1 MITVLTDYLM
11 GKYGTT
17 DSSGLSDEE
26 AAALLD
32 DKYRMLTSLY
42 DSLEE
47 QKRDVNS
54 HAVDLYE
61 SDMRAYT
68 EAQKAKAR
76 LLQSIMEGENRLTQ
90 EQIKQAGANARTLME
105 TQARLLATY
114 GSRGRAKYESVA
126 RAVYGADPIRGDNDQ
141 PGYRTAVLLK
151 LADLD
156 PTDPATKLAI
166 EAAMAAYG
174 MSESNLPNST
184 RRTYSAASASYAE
197 AIKAQQDMAALARAA
212 STGELTAEEVRAKV
226 DALPDMVPPSLSAK
240 TAEVAGNT
248 DLDAIKAKIA
258 EVEAS
263 IASVENP
270 EATVGGMP
278 AIAAYAIMQ
287 DPSFRAWA
295 ESRGFKLGEERDIG
309 YVPRMGDY
317 AAMAAAAR
325 ELAGG
330 PVLRKGK
337 EGGTVMYQ
345 VVKPEDAGVESSL
358 KYDGT
363 GNVSDGW
370 FVHPNGVIVR
380 VDAATGK
387 TTIVQQGG
395 KWSSPAE
402 RAAWE
407 AQKKE
412 SPPVPRMYGGAA
424 LTDVEF
430 QRLQGQPIY
439 ADQFDLGSEPGM
451 GSYVDV
457 QGIEQPIRLG
467 DDPDKTRR
475 IRTETGAIVTLKKDD
490 NGDWTMA
497 EASDWSNIKKPP
509 EPEYSRATK
518 AETRRWEERIAQ
530 LPGEPGK
537 EAAPAAEPS
546 RPPGFFARVASK
558 VRSQRKGDEVT
569 EAGGSAVSPAVPV
582 PVASAAAPSL
592 STPIVVTPEEET
604 AAPAYTRAL
613 AGMAKDKSGRPLGV
627 TPETEAAQHALAI
640 AQADRALA
648 ATRGGPPIA
657 KPATPEQDKTARVQQ
672 MLQQG
677 ATPREVLKA
686 TEGDMRVQD
695 RLRKLRELR
704 KQKKAQS
711 EPEPE
716 LRE

>member
-1 MITVLTDYLM
+1 MITLIADYLM

-17 DSSGLSDEE
+17 SASDLSGED
-26 AAALLD
+26 AQDLLR
-32 DKYRMLTSLY
+32 DKYRLLTSLY
-42 DSLEE
+42 DALEE
-47 QKRDVNS
+47 QKRDINS
-54 HAVDLYE
+54 QAVDLYE
-61 SDMRAYT
+61 ADMRAYT
-68 EAQKAKAR
+68 SAQQAKAR
-76 LLQSIMEGENRLTQ
+76 LLQSISEGRDKLTQ
-90 EQIKQAGANARTLME
+90 EQIRQMGANARTLME
-105 TQARLLATY
+105 TQGRLLATY
-114 GSRGRAKYESVA
+114 GSRGRSKYESVA

-156 PTDPATKLAI
+156 PNDPATKLAI
-166 EAAMAAYG
+166 EAALESFG
-174 MSESNLPNST
+174 MSEANLPNST
-184 RRTYSAASASYAE
+184 RRTYAAASASYAK
-197 AIKAQQDMAALARAA
+197 AVKAQEDMKSLVDSADAG
-212 STGELTAEEVRAKV
+212 TLTAEEAQARMSS
-226 DALPDMVPPSLSAK
+226 LPDFAPPSFTAK
-240 TAEVAGNT
+240 RTEVEGQT
-248 DLDAIKAKIA
+248 DVSELQAKIA
-258 EVEAS
+258 ALEGDIQSSETTTGKIGNVSRDEAL
-263 IASVENP
+263 
-270 EATVGGMP
+270 
-278 AIAAYAIMQ
+278 AILQ
-287 DPSFRAWA
+287 NPSFRAWA
-295 ESRGFKLGEERDIG
+295 ESRGFKLGEVRDGG
-309 YVPRMGDY
+309 YVPRVGDY
-317 AAMAAAAR
+317 AALSAAAR

-330 PVLRKGK
+330 PVFRKGR
-337 EGGTVMYQ
+337 EGASASYQ
-345 VVKPEDAGVESSL
+345 VVKPEEAGIEASL
-358 KYDGT
+358 KYDDEGKVT
-363 GNVSDGW
+363 DGW

-395 KWSSPAE
+395 KWISPAE

-407 AQKKE
+407 AQSKE
-412 SPPVPRMYGGAA
+412 SPAVPRMYGGAA

-439 ADQFDLGSEPGM
+439 VDQFELGQPPGP
-451 GSYVDV
+451 GAYVDV
-457 QGIEQPIRLG
+457 VGVEQPIRLG
-467 DDPDKTRR
+467 DDPNTTRR
-475 IRTETGAIVTLKKDD
+475 IRTETGAIVTLKRDEAG
-490 NGDWTMA
+490 NWTMA
-497 EASDWSNIKKPP
+497 DAADWGNIKKPP

-613 AGMAKDKSGRPLGV
+613 AGMAKDKAGRPLGI
-627 TPETEAAQHALAI
+627 TPETEAAQQALAL

-657 KPATPEQDKTARVQQ
+657 KPATPEQDKAARVQQ